1 MRNVYCGFN
10 PASEAGLVAAG
21 QRYKQETKTM
31 SPNDRHNVVHVVRH
45 DGGWAVKKPH
55 AERASGLFENQ
66 AEAIDRAKV
75 LAGRGQV
82 IVHGLHGK
90 IRKITPF
97 D

>member
-1 MRNVYCGFN
+1 V
-10 PASEAGLVAAG
+10 
-21 QRYKQETKTM
+21 
-31 SPNDRHNVVHVVRH
+31 
-45 DGGWAVKKPH
+45 
-55 AERASGLFENQ
+55 ASGLFENQ
-66 AEAIDRAKV
+66 SEAIDRAKE

>member
-1 MRNVYCGFN
+1 MSTSVSA
-10 PASEAGLVAAG
+10 PQEKIGLVTDG
-21 QRYKQETKTM
+21 QSHKQETKTM
-31 SPNDRHNVVHVVRH
+31 SSNDKHNVVHVVRNEA
-45 DGGWAVKKPH
+45 GWSVKKPH

-66 AEAIDRAKV
+66 AEAIDKAKE